1 MCGEVVQCAGCRAL
15 CQCLVCGQFCL
26 VCSYCGQLCRVL
38 PNDFLRTQTRG
49 MLPWRSP
56 APFSHAPSTMSA
68 CTKATGCH
76 TGQWNNP
83 NLLPGCPI
91 DCHPATTA
99 VPTLLPNILSAQLD
113 SAPSFTVGSHGIKV
127 GRAACS
133 SYPRS
138 PRWAAAAHRCPSAH
152 PFSRSPSFGHSQ
164 LSPHFTFLSCCKIP
178 FIL

>member
-1 MCGEVVQCAGCRAL
+1 MRACLWSGAGAGGGEGCLWRGELGAVSGPHRVTTSGRNSTRSTFLGGTAVCGEVVQCAGCRAL

-113 SAPSFTVGSHGIKV
+113 SAPSFTVGSHGK
-127 GRAACS
+127 
-133 SYPRS
+133 
-138 PRWAAAAHRCPSAH
+138 
-152 PFSRSPSFGHSQ
+152 
-164 LSPHFTFLSCCKIP
+164 
-178 FIL
+178 

>member
-1 MCGEVVQCAGCRAL
+1 MPEAWRAPPWAPPCDHQWAQLCSTVFCILPSTVCAGCAMCRTP
-15 CQCLVCGQFCL
+15 CLGSVSCASVG
-26 VCSYCGQLCRVL
+26 SWLCRVL

-49 MLPWRSP
+49 MLLWRSP

-113 SAPSFTVGSHGIKV
+113 SAPSFTVGSHGK
-127 GRAACS
+127 
-133 SYPRS
+133 
-138 PRWAAAAHRCPSAH
+138 
-152 PFSRSPSFGHSQ
+152 
-164 LSPHFTFLSCCKIP
+164 
-178 FIL
+178 